1 MGGWKKWA
9 GFVIWCVLLF
19 GGMIA
24 AGTDLWPLG
33 VAAVV
38 AGAVGLVLWS
48 RRYATVFVCPSCGA
62 ELSGQDFRSS
72 RWSPDGTD
80 ALPQL
85 WSDASRRGM
94 PQKRAVKKC
103 PVHRALFL

>member
-33 VAAVV
+33 PIGPAAVMMGV
-38 AGAVGLVLWS
+38 VGLVLWS
-48 RRYATVFVCPSCGA
+48 RQY
-62 ELSGQDFRSS
+62 SGVRVPFLR
-72 RWSPDGTD
+72 RRVIGTG
-80 ALPQL
+80 LPIIQVEPG
-85 WSDASRRGM
+85 WE
-94 PQKRAVKKC
+94 
-103 PVHRALFL
+103 

>member
-33 VAAVV
+33 VAAVHCPQRPGSLWQV
-38 AGAVGLVLWS
+38 FQQESGIYLQGLVS
-48 RRYATVFVCPSCGA
+48 PFC
-62 ELSGQDFRSS
+62 ELAAG
-72 RWSPDGTD
+72 W
-80 ALPQL
+80 L
-85 WSDASRRGM
+85 
-94 PQKRAVKKC
+94 
-103 PVHRALFL
+103 

>member
-48 RRYATVFVCPSCGA
+48 RRYQRCLCAPPAAQSYRERTSDHPGGVRMGLMHCRSCGA
-62 ELSGQDFRSS
+62 M
-72 RWSPDGTD
+72 
-80 ALPQL
+80 LPVEEC
-85 WSDASRRGM
+85 RRKE
-94 PQKRAVKKC
+94 P
-103 PVHRALFL
+103 

>member
-33 VAAVV
+33 VAAVGGWSCG
-38 AGAVGLVLWS
+38 AGNTA
-48 RRYATVFVCPSCGA
+48 VFVCPSCGA

-72 RWSPDGTD
+72 KWSPDGSKIMYCHICG
-80 ALPQL
+80 AMFPVEEC
-85 WSDASRRGM
+85 RRKE
-94 PQKRAVKKC
+94 P
-103 PVHRALFL
+103 

>member
-72 RWSPDGTD
+72 KWSPDGSKIMYCHICG
-80 ALPQL
+80 AMFPVEEC
-85 WSDASRRGM
+85 RRKG
-94 PQKRAVKKC
+94 P
-103 PVHRALFL
+103 

>member
-48 RRYATVFVCPSCGA
+48 RRYATAQSYRDRTSDHPSGARMGVKSCIATFVERCFP
-62 ELSGQDFRSS
+62 
-72 RWSPDGTD
+72 
-80 ALPQL
+80 
-85 WSDASRRGM
+85 
-94 PQKRAVKKC
+94 
-103 PVHRALFL
+103 

>member
-48 RRYATVFVCPSCGA
+48 RQY
-62 ELSGQDFRSS
+62 SGVRVPFLR
-72 RWSPDGTD
+72 RRVIGKG
-80 ALPQL
+80 LPIIQVESG
-85 WSDASRRGM
+85 WD
-94 PQKRAVKKC
+94 
-103 PVHRALFL
+103 

>member
-38 AGAVGLVLWS
+38 AGAVGLVLW
-48 RRYATVFVCPSCGA
+48 RPATAP
-62 ELSGQDFRSS
+62 
-72 RWSPDGTD
+72 
-80 ALPQL
+80 
-85 WSDASRRGM
+85 
-94 PQKRAVKKC
+94 
-103 PVHRALFL
+103 

>member
-9 GFVIWCVLLF
+9 GFVIWCALLF

-33 VAAVV
+33 
-38 AGAVGLVLWS
+38 
-48 RRYATVFVCPSCGA
+48 ATVFVCPSCGA

-72 RWSPDGTD
+72 KWSPDGSKIMYCHICG
-80 ALPQL
+80 AMFPVEEC
-85 WSDASRRGM
+85 RRKE
-94 PQKRAVKKC
+94 P
-103 PVHRALFL
+103 

>member
-72 RWSPDGTD
+72 KWSRMG
-80 ALPQL
+80 
-85 WSDASRRGM
+85 
-94 PQKRAVKKC
+94 VKSC
-103 PVHRALFL
+103 IATFVERCFP

>member
-33 VAAVV
+33 VAEPTICNGVCV
-38 AGAVGLVLWS
+38 PLLRRRVIGTGLPIIQVEPGW
-48 RRYATVFVCPSCGA
+48 
-62 ELSGQDFRSS
+62 E
-72 RWSPDGTD
+72 
-80 ALPQL
+80 
-85 WSDASRRGM
+85 
-94 PQKRAVKKC
+94 
-103 PVHRALFL
+103 

>member
-33 VAAVV
+33 PIGSAAVMMV
-38 AGAVGLVLWS
+38 LGAGPAEQAIQRCSCAFPAAQSYRDRTSDHPSGARMGVKS
-48 RRYATVFVCPSCGA
+48 CIATFVERCFP
-62 ELSGQDFRSS
+62 
-72 RWSPDGTD
+72 
-80 ALPQL
+80 
-85 WSDASRRGM
+85 
-94 PQKRAVKKC
+94 
-103 PVHRALFL
+103 

>member
-38 AGAVGLVLWS
+38 AGADDMQRCLCAPPAAQSYRDRTSDHPSGAWMGVKS
-48 RRYATVFVCPSCGA
+48 CIATFVERCFP
-62 ELSGQDFRSS
+62 
-72 RWSPDGTD
+72 
-80 ALPQL
+80 
-85 WSDASRRGM
+85 
-94 PQKRAVKKC
+94 
-103 PVHRALFL
+103 